1 MIYYIKLLLG
11 RGSGDVET
19 SGCVFDEQ
27 MVNQIHLVNVLDHD
41 SEAEEAVVGGLEE
54 VLVAQQLGSGHIGK
68 AGEHLLGLGIEFKVS
83 EEDLGCEISIA
94 ASQTPGVAN

>member
-54 VLVAQQLGSGHIGK
+54 ILVAQQLAVGTSAKRGNIFWVWG
-68 AGEHLLGLGIEFKVS
+68 
-83 EEDLGCEISIA
+83 
-94 ASQTPGVAN
+94 